1 MYRCLDSILEDNF
14 ARSIFH
20 GRHTAKSDR
29 LKNGFVSYK
38 KTPHLYTKEKYEED
52 KAAVLLTH
60 PESSYRADGL
70 YAAYA
75 EDNDTGNL
83 YA

>member
-1 MYRCLDSILEDNF
+1 
-14 ARSIFH
+14 
-20 GRHTAKSDR
+20 

-38 KTPHLYTKEKYEED
+38 KTPHLYTKEKYEKD

-75 EDNDTGNL
+75 EDSDTGNL